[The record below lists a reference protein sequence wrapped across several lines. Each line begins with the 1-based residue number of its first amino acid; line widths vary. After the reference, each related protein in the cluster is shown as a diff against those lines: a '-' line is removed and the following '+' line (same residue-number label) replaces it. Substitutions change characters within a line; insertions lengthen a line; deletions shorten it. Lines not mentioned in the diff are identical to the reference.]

1 MKEKMLVHLN
11 KIKNFFIII
20 IFLSAIP
27 FSVYSEEKKIHFL
40 ETNWSFNGIF
50 GTFDRASL
58 QRGYQVYQ
66 EVCSGCHSVQHL
78 SYRNLSEKGGPEFSI
93 EEAKAIASQFEIEDG
108 PNSEGE
114 MFLRSGRLSDKFL
127 KPYPNVQAATAANDG
142 AYPPDMSVLAKARA
156 GGADYIYSLL
166 LGYEEAPESFQL
178 EDGVYYNKYMPGN
191 KIKMSEPISEGIVEY
206 SDGTKPTKEQ
216 IAKDVTTFLVWS
228 SEPHLESQHRM
239 GFKAIIYLIILITL
253 VYMSKQKVWSRFGSK
268 KVEEEVEE
276 ETFDKVER
284 AVTEYE
290 GEDPKTFK

>member
-1 MKEKMLVHLN
+1 MLVHLN
-11 KIKNFFIII
+11 KLKNKIFII
-20 IFLSAIP
+20 IFLSLIP
-27 FSVYSEEKKIHFL
+27 FSVFSEEKNIEL
-40 ETNWSFNGIF
+40 IETKWSFEGLF

-66 EVCSGCHSVQHL
+66 EVCAGCHSVQHL
-78 SYRNLSEKGGPEFSI
+78 SYRNLSEKGGPEFSVD
-93 EEAKAIASQFEIEDG
+93 EVKAITSQFEVEDG
-108 PNSEGE
+108 PNSDGE
-114 MFLRSGRLSDKFL
+114 MFTRPARPSDKFV
-127 KPYPNVQAATAANDG
+127 KPYPNVEASTAANGG

-166 LGYEEAPESFQL
+166 MVYEEAPDGFEL
-178 EDGVYYNKYMPGN
+178 DDGVYYNKYMPGN

-206 SDGTKPTKEQ
+206 ADGTSTSKEQ
-216 IAKDVTTFLVWS
+216 IAKDVTSFLVWA

-239 GFKAIIYLIILITL
+239 GFKTIIYLIILITL
-253 VYMSKQKVWSRFGSK
+253 VYMSKQRVWSRFGSK
-268 KVEEEVEE
+268 EKEEE

>member
-1 MKEKMLVHLN
+1 MLLLLN
-11 KIKNFFIII
+11 RIILVVFIS
-20 IFLSAIP
+20 L
-27 FSVYSEEKKIHFL
+27 FSFSTSSEEVKSEFIK
-40 ETNWSFNGIF
+40 TKWSFEGIF

-93 EEAKAIASQFEIEDG
+93 EEAKAIAAQFEVEDG
-108 PNSEGE
+108 PNSDGE
-114 MFLRSGRLSDKFL
+114 MFMRPGRLSDKFV
-127 KPYPNVQAATAANDG
+127 KPYPNVEASTAANGG

-166 LGYEEAPESFQL
+166 LGYEEAPTGFEL
-178 EDGVYYNKYMPGN
+178 DDGVYYNKYMPGN
-191 KIKMSEPISEGIVEY
+191 KIKMSAPLSDGLVEY
-206 SDGTKPTKEQ
+206 TDGTQATTAQ
-216 IAKDVTTFLVWS
+216 MAKDVTNFLVWA

-239 GFKAIIYLIILITL
+239 GFKAIIYLIILFTL
-253 VYMSKQKVWSRFGSK
+253 VYMSKQKVWSRFTSK
-268 KVEEEVEE
+268 KEPEE

>member
-1 MKEKMLVHLN
+1 MLLLLN
-11 KIKNFFIII
+11 RIILVVFIS
-20 IFLSAIP
+20 L
-27 FSVYSEEKKIHFL
+27 FSFSTSSEEVKSEFIK
-40 ETNWSFNGIF
+40 TKWSFEGIF

-78 SYRNLSEKGGPEFSI
+78 SYRNLSEKGGPEFST
-93 EEAKAIASQFEIEDG
+93 EEAKAIAAQFEVEDG
-108 PNSEGE
+108 PNSDGE
-114 MFLRSGRLSDKFL
+114 MFVRPGRLSDKFV
-127 KPYPNVQAATAANDG
+127 KPYPNVEASTAANGG

-166 LGYEEAPESFQL
+166 LGYEEAPTGFEL
-178 EDGVYYNKYMPGN
+178 DDGVYYNKYMPGN
-191 KIKMSEPISEGIVEY
+191 KIKMSAPLSDGLVEY
-206 SDGTKPTKEQ
+206 TDGTQATTAQ
-216 IAKDVTTFLVWS
+216 MAKDVTTFLVWA

-239 GFKAIIYLIILITL
+239 GFKAIIYLIILLTL
-253 VYMSKQKVWSRFGSK
+253 VYMSKQKVWSRFTSK
-268 KVEEEVEE
+268 KEPEE